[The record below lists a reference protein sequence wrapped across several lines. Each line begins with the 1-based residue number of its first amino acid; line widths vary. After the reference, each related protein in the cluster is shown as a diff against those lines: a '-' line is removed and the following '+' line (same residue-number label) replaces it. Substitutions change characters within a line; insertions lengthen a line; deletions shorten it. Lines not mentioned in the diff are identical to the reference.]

1 MLLLPDFRVRQRD
14 LLLEII
20 RAMTAQLDL
29 SEVLK
34 LVLKASVAM
43 VAGQGV
49 GFIALRNQT
58 TDEYKIRA
66 TLNITADIVAKLE
79 AQLVELMSGV
89 SEGLEFTDLEKNLQ
103 EMAALID
110 PNLRQLFPMPLVIA
124 GEPLG
129 LLIVFRNYVGAT
141 TPNDMQIL
149 KSFADQA
156 AIAVHNAQL
165 YARVNRERQ
174 RLNAFVRHSADG
186 VMILDAHRTILQ
198 FNPAL
203 ERMTGWRAEDAIG
216 RPEEAVIVWN
226 KVEPANLQDAV
237 ATGWPQFRR
246 DANTPETLYVEGDI
260 VRLDDMT
267 LSIAITYAPL
277 FSNEGELIN
286 IFANVRDITNFRRA
300 QEMQNVFISGV
311 SHELK
316 TPVALIKGYA
326 GTLRREDAH
335 WDPEVMRNSL
345 EVIEDEADRLTE
357 LIENL
362 LAASKLQAEQMRLDL
377 SDVRLDKLAERAVE
391 RFQTQT
397 DKHQFTLSFPS
408 DFPVIQ
414 ADEAHLRRVLDNLLS
429 NAVKYSPDGGT
440 IEVGG
445 QASETAVT
453 VFVRDQGVGIG
464 LNDQSHIF
472 DRFFRVDGAL
482 SRKTQG
488 TGLGLYLAKAII
500 DAHNGTIG
508 VDSKPG
514 QGSTFYFSL
523 PRQNQP
529 EP

>member
-49 GFIALRNQT
+49 GLIALRNQT
-58 TDEYKIRA
+58 TDEYTIRA
-66 TLNITADIVAKLE
+66 TLNIEAEVVAELE
-79 AQLVELMSGV
+79 TQLVTLVDGI
-89 SEGLEFTDLEKNLQ
+89 SEGLDFSDLESNLQ
-103 EMAALID
+103 AMAALID
-110 PNLRQLFPMPLVIA
+110 PNLRQLFPMPLVMA
-124 GEPLG
+124 GEPVG
-129 LLIVFRNYVGAT
+129 ILLVFRDYVGTT

-165 YARVNRERQ
+165 YAHINRERR
-174 RLNAFVRHSADG
+174 RLNAFLRHSADG
-186 VMILDAHRTILQ
+186 VMILDANRTILQ

-203 ERMTGWRAEDAIG
+203 ERMTGWNADDAVG
-216 RPEEAVIVWN
+216 NLEETVIVWN
-226 KVEPANLQDAV
+226 TAEPASLKDAIT
-237 ATGWPQFRR
+237 AGWPQHRG
-246 DANTPETLYVEGDI
+246 DDNAPETLYVEGDI
-260 VRLDDMT
+260 LRLDGMT

-300 QEMQNVFISGV
+300 QEMQNVFVSGV

-335 WDPEVMRNSL
+335 WDPEVIHNSL
-345 EVIEDEADRLTE
+345 EVIEDEADRLNE

-377 SDVRLDKLAERAVE
+377 GDVRLDELTARAVE
-391 RFQTQT
+391 RFQTQARQPSVH
-397 DKHQFTLSFPS
+397 DGFPGLI
-408 DFPVIQ
+408 FP
-414 ADEAHLRRVLDNLLS
+414 
-429 NAVKYSPDGGT
+429 
-440 IEVGG
+440 
-445 QASETAVT
+445 
-453 VFVRDQGVGIG
+453 
-464 LNDQSHIF
+464 
-472 DRFFRVDGAL
+472 
-482 SRKTQG
+482 
-488 TGLGLYLAKAII
+488 
-500 DAHNGTIG
+500 
-508 VDSKPG
+508 
-514 QGSTFYFSL
+514 
-523 PRQNQP
+523 
-529 EP
+529 

>member
-20 RAMTAQLDL
+20 RAMTSQLDL

-43 VAGQGV
+43 VAGQGK
-49 GFIALRNQT
+49 GFVALRSYT
-58 TDEYKIRA
+58 TGDYAIRA
-66 TLNITADIVAKLE
+66 TINIDADIVQ
-79 AQLVELMSGV
+79 QLDEYLARLVAGV
-89 SEGLEFTDLEKNLQ
+89 SEGLEFADLEADLQ

-110 PNLRQLFPMPLVIA
+110 PDLRQLFPMPLVIA
-124 GEPLG
+124 GEPVG
-129 LLIVFRNYVGAT
+129 LLIVFRDYIGTT

-165 YARVNRERQ
+165 YERVNRERQ
-174 RLNAFVRHSADG
+174 RLDAFVRHSADG
-186 VMILDAHRTILQ
+186 VMILDSGRKIVQ

-203 ERMTGWRAEDAIG
+203 ERMTGWSAEDAVG
-216 RPEEAVIVWN
+216 RLEESVIAWSMV
-226 KVEPANLQDAV
+226 KPGNLREIM
-237 ATGWPQFRR
+237 ATGWP
-246 DANTPETLYVEGDI
+246 TPDGQETLYVEGDI
-260 VRLDDMT
+260 LRLDGQA

-277 FSNEGELIN
+277 FSNEGRLAT
-286 IFANVRDITNFRRA
+286 IFANIRDITNFRRA

-326 GTLRREDAH
+326 GTLRREDAS
-335 WDPEVMRNSL
+335 WDPEVIRTSL

-377 SDVRLDKLAERAVE
+377 SDVRLDELATRVVE
-391 RFQTQT
+391 RFRTQSDQHT
-397 DKHQFTLSFPS
+397 FTVSFPPN
-408 DFPVIQ
+408 FPVIQ
-414 ADEAHLRRVLDNLLS
+414 ADEGRLRRVLDNLLS
-429 NAVKYSPDGGT
+429 NAVKYSPNGGT

-445 QASETAVT
+445 QASDTAVT
-453 VFVRDQGVGIG
+453 VFVRDEGVGISRSE
-464 LNDQSHIF
+464 QEHIF
-472 DRFFRVDGAL
+472 ERFYRVDGTL

-488 TGLGLYLAKAII
+488 TGLGLYLSKAIV
-500 DAHNGTIG
+500 DAHHGTMG
-508 VDSKPG
+508 VESLPDK
-514 QGSTFYFSL
+514 GSTFYFSL
-523 PRQNQP
+523 PRKIKP
-529 EP
+529 E